1 MEANAIRERV
11 IGAIRQE
18 CLEWLIPLSESH
30 PRSILKSWIFH
41 YNAGRPHVALG
52 PGVPD
57 PPAATQQNF
66 DPKSRHRLREGV
78 AVRASA
84 VLGGLHHGHFMAP
97 MVA

>member
-1 MEANAIRERV
+1 M
-11 IGAIRQE
+11 
-18 CLEWLIPLSESH
+18 PLSESP
-30 PRSILKSWIFH
+30 PRPILKSWIFH
-41 YNAGRPHVALG
+41 YNAGRPHMALG

-57 PPAATQQNF
+57 PPAATQQNL

-84 VLGGLHHGHFMAP
+84 VLGGLHHEYFMAP